1 MDKEPVLKNISRRHF
16 LRGALLAVPAAA
28 ALAAP
33 RRALAAGIDSRSVN
47 LVNTH
52 TGEALDATYYRAGE
66 YSAASLGELNWLLRD
81 FRTGD
86 VMTIDRELFDLLH
99 DVALLADR
107 EPNFEVISGYRS
119 PRTNAMLHAT
129 SSGVALHSMHTLG
142 RAIDVRLPGLPTRRL
157 RDLALSLKAGGVGY
171 YRRSDFV
178 HIDTG
183 RVRTWAG

>member
-1 MDKEPVLKNISRRHF
+1 MHKGVVPKNLSRRHF

-28 ALAAP
+28 ALAVP
-33 RRALAAGIDSRSVN
+33 RRSLAAGLDARSIN

-52 TGEALDATYYRAGE
+52 TGEELDATYYRAGE
-66 YSAASLGELNWLLRD
+66 YSAESLGELNWLLRD

-99 DVALLADR
+99 DVAMLADR

-142 RAIDVRLPGLPTRRL
+142 RAIDVRLPGFSTKRL

-171 YRRSDFV
+171 YHRSDFV